1 MIGLVLI
8 SHGQL
13 ALELRRSLEAVS
25 GAQTHLSTVCVN
37 PNDHPDERRAA
48 VARAIAETDD
58 GAGVIVVADL
68 FGATPCN
75 LAVSLAERPG
85 TGKPDVDVIA
95 GVNLPMLVEIARTRS
110 TASLPECVASATA
123 AGRHYISSASD
134 LLAHTEIRT
143 ANGSVNANGSLNGCH
158 ATERAD
164 PLGYSCCRETPPAAL
179 RSGSEAGE
187 PTSPYEIGSA
197 AAHRTA
203 MTQNADAPSLP

>member
-25 GAQTHLSTVCVN
+25 GAQSHLATVCVN

-58 GAGVIVVADL
+58 GAGVIVVADM

-75 LAVSLAERPG
+75 LAVSLAKPSG
-85 TGKPDVDVIA
+85 TGKRDVDVIA
-95 GVNLPMLVEIARTRS
+95 GVNLPMLVEIAKARS
-110 TASLPECVASATA
+110 TASLPECVARATE

-134 LLAHTEIRT
+134 VLAHADIQTATARPNGRQ
-143 ANGSVNANGSLNGCH
+143 ANGHV
-158 ATERAD
+158 ERS
-164 PLGYSCCRETPPAAL
+164 GYSSPGTPPAAP
-179 RSGSEAGE
+179 RSAIAAAG
-187 PTSPYEIGSA
+187 PDSPYEIGSA
-197 AAHRTA
+197 AAHRAA
-203 MTQNADAPSLP
+203 MTQNADAPNRP

>member
-25 GAQTHLSTVCVN
+25 GAQSHLATVCVN

-58 GAGVIVVADL
+58 GAGVIVVADM

-75 LAVSLAERPG
+75 LAVSLAARAG
-85 TGKPDVDVIA
+85 TGGPNLDVIA
-95 GVNLPMLVEIARTRS
+95 GVNLPMLVEIAKTRS
-110 TASLPECVASATA
+110 TASLTECVARATA

-134 LLAHTEIRT
+134 VLAHTEIR
-143 ANGSVNANGSLNGCH
+143 AADASLNGCH

-164 PLGYSCCRETPPAAL
+164 PSGYSSCPGIPPAAL
-179 RSGSEAGE
+179 RSGGEAGD
-187 PTSPYEIGSA
+187 PSSPYETGSA
-197 AAHRTA
+197 AAHRAA
-203 MTQNADAPSLP
+203 MTQNPDAPNRL